1 MANKPSVI
9 DINKP
14 YELPIDISSVKL
26 VKQYTSDGTEFVY
39 NRERNYDI
47 YNNYELS
54 SNERAVSEVTPESKE
69 IPHPEDVDFR
79 HIFYK
84 ELSIPLAGN
93 NENFFQIVT
102 FAGGET
108 YLSLKIGKKITKVEF
123 YDSTEKVGFFEINR
137 RDYPLKNEVQF
148 YLRAH
153 QVEVRDGLHTSQD
166 IDLRTI
172 ITDDSVDYI
181 GGTSVGVDIPTT
193 SQFHEAQYTNQ
204 GIFKLSPTK
213 IETPS
218 RDMSFMTVK
227 KECRRLK
234 ELFYANKFIEG
245 YQTALVYDPGDE
257 VVYKGSR
264 YVALA
269 RNVNR
274 NPLESLL
281 WKKN

>member
-14 YELPIDISSVKL
+14 YELPIDISSVKV

-54 SNERAVSEVTPESKE
+54 SNERAVSEVTPESNE

-84 ELSIPLAGN
+84 ELNSPLDGN
-93 NENFFQIVT
+93 NENFFQVVT

-108 YLSLKIGKKITKVEF
+108 YLALKIGKKITKVEF

-137 RDYPLKNEVQF
+137 RDYPVKNEVQF

-227 KECRRLK
+227 KECMRLK
-234 ELFYANKFIEG
+234 
-245 YQTALVYDPGDE
+245 
-257 VVYKGSR
+257 
-264 YVALA
+264 
-269 RNVNR
+269 
-274 NPLESLL
+274 
-281 WKKN
+281 